1 MKTKLTLTI
10 DKEKIKKARR
20 LARRQKTS
28 ISAMVEKFLDS
39 ISESK
44 TEKSWAEKWKGAG
57 NLDLVLKKAR
67 EDERLSEI
75 AKKHLK

>member
-10 DKEKIKKARR
+10 DAKKIMKARR

-28 ISAMVEKFLDS
+28 ISNLIEKYLDS
-39 ISESK
+39 VSEK
-44 TEKSWAEKWKGAG
+44 QGAKNWADKWTGIG
-57 NLDLVLKKAR
+57 DLNAVLKKGAKDQR
-67 EDERLSEI
+67 ITRI